1 MGRGGERVETPE
13 SLAYTAKRTVQVMGK
28 IDFDKV
34 NYNAGDTRLEFAV
47 FDPEAKDTVMAK
59 RYPVVYYGVV
69 PGNFDQAKSVVL
81 KGKTSRETLVGAIMT
96 TPVYSVRLEQSV
108 EECMALM
115 TEKRVRHLPVVER
128 GKLVGMISQGDLV
141 KFIIE
146 DQRFI
151 IGQLESYI
159 AR

>member
-1 MGRGGERVETPE
+1 MATVRQILEGKGNQVWTVTADISVYEALRLMGEKEIGALAVLEGDALVGMLSERDY
-13 SLAYTAKRTVQVMGK
+13 ARK
-28 IDFDKV
+28 
-34 NYNAGDTRLEFAV
+34 
-47 FDPEAKDTVMAK
+47 
-59 RYPVVYYGVV
+59 
-69 PGNFDQAKSVVL
+69 VVL

-96 TPVYSVRLEQSV
+96 APVHAVRPDQSV

-115 TEKRVRHLPVVER
+115 TEKRVRHLPVLEN
-128 GKLVGMISQGDLV
+128 GKLIGMISQGDLV

>member
-1 MGRGGERVETPE
+1 MATVKQILEVKGSQVWTVTADISVYEALRLMGEQEIGALAVMEGDALIGLLSERDY
-13 SLAYTAKRTVQVMGK
+13 ARK
-28 IDFDKV
+28 
-34 NYNAGDTRLEFAV
+34 
-47 FDPEAKDTVMAK
+47 
-59 RYPVVYYGVV
+59 
-69 PGNFDQAKSVVL
+69 VVL

-96 TPVYSVRLEQSV
+96 SPVHTVRPDQSV

-115 TEKRVRHLPVVER
+115 TAKRVRHLPVLEHGR
-128 GKLVGMISQGDLV
+128 LVGMISQGDLV

>member
-1 MGRGGERVETPE
+1 MATVRQILEGKGNQVWTVTADISVYEALRLMGEKEIGALAVLEGDALVGMLSERDY
-13 SLAYTAKRTVQVMGK
+13 ARK
-28 IDFDKV
+28 
-34 NYNAGDTRLEFAV
+34 
-47 FDPEAKDTVMAK
+47 
-59 RYPVVYYGVV
+59 
-69 PGNFDQAKSVVL
+69 VVL

-96 TPVYSVRLEQSV
+96 VPVHAVRPDQSV

-115 TEKRVRHLPVVER
+115 TEKRVRHLPVLEN
-128 GKLVGMISQGDLV
+128 GKLIGMISQGDLV

>member
-1 MGRGGERVETPE
+1 MATVKQILEGKGYQVWTVTADISVYEALRLMGEKEIGALAVLADDELIGLLSERDY
-13 SLAYTAKRTVQVMGK
+13 ARK
-28 IDFDKV
+28 
-34 NYNAGDTRLEFAV
+34 
-47 FDPEAKDTVMAK
+47 
-59 RYPVVYYGVV
+59 
-69 PGNFDQAKSVVL
+69 VVL
-81 KGKTSRETLVGAIMT
+81 KGKTSRETLVGAIMSS
-96 TPVYSVRLEQSV
+96 PVHAVRPDQSV

-115 TEKRVRHLPVVER
+115 TEKRVRHLPVLEH
-128 GKLVGMISQGDLV
+128 GKLIGMISQGDLV

>member
-1 MGRGGERVETPE
+1 MATVKQILEVKGSQVWAVTADISVYEALRLMGEQEIGALAVMEDDALIGLLSERDY
-13 SLAYTAKRTVQVMGK
+13 ARK
-28 IDFDKV
+28 
-34 NYNAGDTRLEFAV
+34 
-47 FDPEAKDTVMAK
+47 
-59 RYPVVYYGVV
+59 
-69 PGNFDQAKSVVL
+69 VVL

-96 TPVYSVRLEQSV
+96 SPVHTVRPDQSV

-115 TEKRVRHLPVVER
+115 TAKRVRHLPVLEH

>member
-1 MGRGGERVETPE
+1 MATVRQILEGKGNQVWTVTADISVYEALRLMGEKEIGALAVTEGDALVGMLSERDY
-13 SLAYTAKRTVQVMGK
+13 ARK
-28 IDFDKV
+28 
-34 NYNAGDTRLEFAV
+34 
-47 FDPEAKDTVMAK
+47 
-59 RYPVVYYGVV
+59 
-69 PGNFDQAKSVVL
+69 VVL

-96 TPVYSVRLEQSV
+96 APVHAVRPDQSV

-115 TEKRVRHLPVVER
+115 TEKRVRHLPVLEN
-128 GKLVGMISQGDLV
+128 GKLIGMISQGDLV

>member
-1 MGRGGERVETPE
+1 MATVKQILEGKGYQVWTVTADISVYEALRLMGEKEVGALAVLEGDELIGLLSERDY
-13 SLAYTAKRTVQVMGK
+13 ARK
-28 IDFDKV
+28 
-34 NYNAGDTRLEFAV
+34 
-47 FDPEAKDTVMAK
+47 
-59 RYPVVYYGVV
+59 
-69 PGNFDQAKSVVL
+69 VVL
-81 KGKTSRETLVGAIMT
+81 KGKTSRETLVGAIMSS
-96 TPVYSVRLEQSV
+96 PVHAVRPDQSV

-115 TEKRVRHLPVVER
+115 TEKRVRHLPVLEH
-128 GKLVGMISQGDLV
+128 GKLIGMISQGDLV

>member
-1 MGRGGERVETPE
+1 MATVRQILEGKGSQVWTVTADISVYEALRLMGEKEIGALAVTEGDALVGMLSERDY
-13 SLAYTAKRTVQVMGK
+13 ARK
-28 IDFDKV
+28 
-34 NYNAGDTRLEFAV
+34 
-47 FDPEAKDTVMAK
+47 
-59 RYPVVYYGVV
+59 
-69 PGNFDQAKSVVL
+69 VVL

-96 TPVYSVRLEQSV
+96 APVHAVRPDQSV

-115 TEKRVRHLPVVER
+115 TEKRVRHLPVLEN
-128 GKLVGMISQGDLV
+128 GKLIGMISQGDLV

>member
-1 MGRGGERVETPE
+1 MATVRQILEGKGNQVWTVTADISVYEALRLMGEKEIGALAVLEGGALVGMLSERDY
-13 SLAYTAKRTVQVMGK
+13 ARK
-28 IDFDKV
+28 
-34 NYNAGDTRLEFAV
+34 
-47 FDPEAKDTVMAK
+47 
-59 RYPVVYYGVV
+59 
-69 PGNFDQAKSVVL
+69 VVL

-96 TPVYSVRLEQSV
+96 APVHAVRPDQSV

-115 TEKRVRHLPVVER
+115 TEKRVRHLPVLEN
-128 GKLVGMISQGDLV
+128 GKLIGMISQGDLV

>member
-1 MGRGGERVETPE
+1 MATVKQILEGKGYQVWTVTADISVYEALRLMGEKEIGALAVLEGDELIGLLSERDY
-13 SLAYTAKRTVQVMGK
+13 ARK
-28 IDFDKV
+28 
-34 NYNAGDTRLEFAV
+34 
-47 FDPEAKDTVMAK
+47 
-59 RYPVVYYGVV
+59 
-69 PGNFDQAKSVVL
+69 VVL
-81 KGKTSRETLVGAIMT
+81 KGKTSRETLVGAIMSS
-96 TPVYSVRLEQSV
+96 PVHAVRPDQSV

-115 TEKRVRHLPVVER
+115 TEKRVRHLPVLEH
-128 GKLVGMISQGDLV
+128 GKLIGMISQGDLV

>member
-1 MGRGGERVETPE
+1 MATVKQILEGKGYQVWTVTAELSVYEALRLMGEKEVGA
-13 SLAYTAKRTVQVMGK
+13 LAVL
-28 IDFDKV
+28 
-34 NYNAGDTRLEFAV
+34 AGDELIGLLSERDYAR
-47 FDPEAKDTVMAK
+47 K
-59 RYPVVYYGVV
+59 
-69 PGNFDQAKSVVL
+69 VVL

-96 TPVYSVRLEQSV
+96 SPVHAVHPDQSV

-115 TEKRVRHLPVVER
+115 TEKRVRHLPVLEH
-128 GKLVGMISQGDLV
+128 GKLIGMISQGDLV

>member
-1 MGRGGERVETPE
+1 MATVKQILEVKGSQVWTVTADISVYEALRLMGEQEIGALAVMEGDALIGLLSERDY
-13 SLAYTAKRTVQVMGK
+13 ARK
-28 IDFDKV
+28 
-34 NYNAGDTRLEFAV
+34 
-47 FDPEAKDTVMAK
+47 
-59 RYPVVYYGVV
+59 
-69 PGNFDQAKSVVL
+69 VVL

-96 TPVYSVRLEQSV
+96 SLVHTVRPDQSV

-115 TEKRVRHLPVVER
+115 TAKRVRHLPVLEHGR
-128 GKLVGMISQGDLV
+128 LVGMISQGDLV

>member
-1 MGRGGERVETPE
+1 MATVKQILEGKGYQVWTVTADISVYEALRLMGEKEVGALAVLEGDELIGLLSERDY
-13 SLAYTAKRTVQVMGK
+13 ARK
-28 IDFDKV
+28 
-34 NYNAGDTRLEFAV
+34 
-47 FDPEAKDTVMAK
+47 
-59 RYPVVYYGVV
+59 
-69 PGNFDQAKSVVL
+69 VVL

-96 TPVYSVRLEQSV
+96 SPVHAVRPDQSV

-115 TEKRVRHLPVVER
+115 TEKRVRHLPVLEH
-128 GKLVGMISQGDLV
+128 GKLLGMISQGDLV

>member
-1 MGRGGERVETPE
+1 MIGLLSERDY
-13 SLAYTAKRTVQVMGK
+13 ARK
-28 IDFDKV
+28 
-34 NYNAGDTRLEFAV
+34 
-47 FDPEAKDTVMAK
+47 
-59 RYPVVYYGVV
+59 
-69 PGNFDQAKSVVL
+69 VVL
-81 KGKTSRETLVGAIMT
+81 KGKTSRETLVGAIMSS
-96 TPVYSVRLEQSV
+96 PVHAVRPDQSV

-115 TEKRVRHLPVVER
+115 TEKRVRHLPVLEH
-128 GKLVGMISQGDLV
+128 GKLIGMISQGDLV

>member
-1 MGRGGERVETPE
+1 MATVKQILEGKGYQVWTVTAELSVYEALRLMGEKEVGALAVLEGDELIGLLSERDY
-13 SLAYTAKRTVQVMGK
+13 ARK
-28 IDFDKV
+28 
-34 NYNAGDTRLEFAV
+34 
-47 FDPEAKDTVMAK
+47 
-59 RYPVVYYGVV
+59 
-69 PGNFDQAKSVVL
+69 VVL

-96 TPVYSVRLEQSV
+96 SPVHAVRPDQSV

-115 TEKRVRHLPVVER
+115 TEKRVRHLPVLEH
-128 GKLVGMISQGDLV
+128 GKLIGMISQGDLV

>member
-1 MGRGGERVETPE
+1 MVAVLETPRTRTRQ
-13 SLAYTAKRTVQVMGK
+13 SRPVSYTHLDVYKRQ
-28 IDFDKV
+28 
-34 NYNAGDTRLEFAV
+34 
-47 FDPEAKDTVMAK
+47 
-59 RYPVVYYGVV
+59 
-69 PGNFDQAKSVVL
+69 
-81 KGKTSRETLVGAIMT
+81 LVGAIMSS
-96 TPVYSVRLEQSV
+96 PVHAVRPDQSV

-115 TEKRVRHLPVVER
+115 TEKRVRHLPVLEH
-128 GKLVGMISQGDLV
+128 GKLIGMISQGDLV

>member
-1 MGRGGERVETPE
+1 MATVKQILEGKGYQVWTVTADISVYEALRLMGEKEVGA
-13 SLAYTAKRTVQVMGK
+13 LAVV
-28 IDFDKV
+28 
-34 NYNAGDTRLEFAV
+34 AGDELIGLLSERDYAR
-47 FDPEAKDTVMAK
+47 K
-59 RYPVVYYGVV
+59 
-69 PGNFDQAKSVVL
+69 VVL
-81 KGKTSRETLVGAIMT
+81 KGKTSRETLVGAIMSS
-96 TPVYSVRLEQSV
+96 PVHAVRPDQSV

-115 TEKRVRHLPVVER
+115 TEKRVRHLPVLEH
-128 GKLVGMISQGDLV
+128 GKLIGMISQGDLV